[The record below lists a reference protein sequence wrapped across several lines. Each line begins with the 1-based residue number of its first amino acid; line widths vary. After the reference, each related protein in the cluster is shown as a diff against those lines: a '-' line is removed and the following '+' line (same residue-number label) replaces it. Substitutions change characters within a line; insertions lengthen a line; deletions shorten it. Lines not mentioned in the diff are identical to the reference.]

1 MSFAA
6 TWMNL
11 EIIKLSDISQ
21 RQRQIYDITYMWN
34 LKISYKWIYLQNR
47 SRLMDI
53 VGGEGLTRGFGLK
66 YTLLYLK

>member
-11 EIIKLSDISQ
+11 EIIKLSEISQ

-53 VGGEGLTRGFGLK
+53 VGGEGKIGALDWNVHC
-66 YTLLYLK
+66 YI

>member
-6 TWMNL
+6 TWLNL

-53 VGGEGLTRGFGLK
+53 VGGEG
-66 YTLLYLK
+66 